1 MRPGDAGRMGRPAL
15 ELPNNRLL
23 SKSLDN
29 RRAYIALESARRI
42 AEAGDA
48 QVDVVAVA
56 GAGGGSEL
64 ERPLPESG
72 TERSGRGA
80 GAVRASIMVV

>member
-1 MRPGDAGRMGRPAL
+1 MSGGPSRAMSRRSSSVRASGSKRSTTGAAG
-15 ELPNNRLL
+15 
-23 SKSLDN
+23 
-29 RRAYIALESARRI
+29 SACGGACG
-42 AEAGDA
+42 AEVTVGA
-48 QVDVVAVA
+48 VSAVA